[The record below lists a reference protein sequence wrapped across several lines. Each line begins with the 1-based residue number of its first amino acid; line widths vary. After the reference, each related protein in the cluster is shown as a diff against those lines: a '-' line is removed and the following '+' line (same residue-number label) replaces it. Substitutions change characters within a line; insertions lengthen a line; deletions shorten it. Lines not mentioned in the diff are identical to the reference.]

1 MVLAEK
7 PERLNSLITC
17 PYHSWAFD
25 MDGNLRATPHVRD
38 SDIHDH
44 VEMSND
50 SLSLNEIRS
59 VIWRTVIYVNLLGS
73 TPTFNDLAAD
83 LKKRWAEFET
93 PLYFSGEDSLFSL
106 TVNCT

>member
-17 PYHSWAFD
+17 PYHAWAFD

-73 TPTFNDLAAD
+73 TPKLNDLAAD
-83 LKKRWAEFET
+83 LRKAGQNLKNHFISVAQT
-93 PLYFSGEDSLFSL
+93 GYF
-106 TVNCT
+106 C